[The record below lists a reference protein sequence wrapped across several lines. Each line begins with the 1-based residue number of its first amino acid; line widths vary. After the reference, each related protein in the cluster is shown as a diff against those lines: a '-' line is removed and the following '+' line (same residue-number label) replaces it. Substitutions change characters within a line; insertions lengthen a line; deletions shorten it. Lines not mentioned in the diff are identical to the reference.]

1 MAALTLSVVHL
12 ENLGFRYPGADR
24 WIVENLN
31 LTVEAGEFLAI
42 VGESGVGKSTILRI
56 IAGLIEPQAG
66 IVEIAGD
73 PDRTRRRRAMVFQ
86 DSRLMPWRRV
96 ERNVALGLE
105 GLSLSREEA
114 ARRVENVLALTG
126 LADFGHR
133 WPHQLSG
140 GQAQRVGIAR
150 ALAVEPDILLMDE
163 PFGAVDA
170 MTRKHLQTELIR
182 IWQASGKAVIFVT
195 HDIEEAAFLADRVI
209 VLGGQPAT
217 VVREER
223 ISVDRASRLESVEY
237 SGVSDRLTASLS
249 YGLPDQRSG
258 L

>member
-1 MAALTLSVVHL
+1 MAVVHL
-12 ENLGFRYPGADR
+12 DNLGFRYQNADR
-24 WIVENLN
+24 WVVEKLT

-66 IVEIAGD
+66 AVKIDGD
-73 PDRTRRRRAMVFQ
+73 SDPTRRRRAMVFQ

-96 ERNVALGLE
+96 EGNVMLGLE
-105 GLSLSREEA
+105 GLSLSREDA
-114 ARRVENVLALTG
+114 SRRIENVLALTG
-126 LADFGHR
+126 LADFGQR

-170 MTRKHLQTELIR
+170 MTRKHLQAELIR

-195 HDIEEAAFLADRVI
+195 HDIEEAAILADRVI

-217 VVREER
+217 IVREER
-223 ISVDRASRLESVEY
+223 LTVDRARRLESIEH
-237 SGVSDRLTASLS
+237 SGISDRLTASLS
-249 YGLPDQRSG
+249 QGLPDQLSG

>member
-1 MAALTLSVVHL
+1 MSVVHL
-12 ENLGFRYPGADR
+12 EKLGFRYPGSEG
-24 WIVENLN
+24 WIVENLT

-42 VGESGVGKSTILRI
+42 VGESGVGKSTLLRI

-66 IVEIAGD
+66 IVEIPGIS
-73 PDRTRRRRAMVFQ
+73 DRTRRRSAMVFQ

-96 ERNVALGLE
+96 ERNVMLGLE

-114 ARRVENVLALTG
+114 ADRVARVLSLTG
-126 LADFGHR
+126 LAELAQR

-170 MTRKHLQTELIR
+170 MTRRHLQTELIR

-195 HDIEEAAFLADRVI
+195 HDIEEAVFLADRVI
-209 VLGGQPAT
+209 VMGGQPAT
-217 VVREER
+217 IVREER
-223 ISVDRASRLESVEY
+223 ISVERARRIESVEF
-237 SGVSDRLTASLS
+237 SGVFERLTASLS

>member
-1 MAALTLSVVHL
+1 MPVVRL
-12 ENLGFRYPGADR
+12 NNLGFRYPGTDR
-24 WIVENLN
+24 WIVENLT

-66 IVEIAGD
+66 TVEIAGD
-73 PDRTRRRRAMVFQ
+73 ADRTRRRRAMVFQ

-96 ERNVALGLE
+96 ESNVMLGLE
-105 GLSLSREEA
+105 GLSLTRDDA
-114 ARRVENVLALTG
+114 ARRVEGVLLLTG
-126 LADFGHR
+126 LADLGHR

-195 HDIEEAAFLADRVI
+195 HDIEEAAFLADRVV

-223 ISVDRASRLESVEY
+223 LTVDRASRLESIEH
-237 SGVSDRLTASLS
+237 SGISDRLTASLS
-249 YGLPDQRSG
+249 HALPDQMSG

>member
-1 MAALTLSVVHL
+1 MSVVHL
-12 ENLGFRYPGADR
+12 ENLGFRYPGSDR

-31 LTVEAGEFLAI
+31 LTVETGEFLAI

-66 IVEIAGD
+66 TVEIAGD
-73 PDRTRRRRAMVFQ
+73 PNRTRRRRAMVFQ

-96 ERNVALGLE
+96 ESNVMLGLE
-105 GLSLSREEA
+105 GLSLTRDDA
-114 ARRVENVLALTG
+114 ARRVDNVLVLTG
-126 LADFGHR
+126 LADFAHR

-217 VVREER
+217 IVREEHLT
-223 ISVDRASRLESVEY
+223 VDRASRLESIEH
-237 SGVSDRLTASLS
+237 SGISDRLTASLS
-249 YGLPDQRSG
+249 NGLPDQMSG